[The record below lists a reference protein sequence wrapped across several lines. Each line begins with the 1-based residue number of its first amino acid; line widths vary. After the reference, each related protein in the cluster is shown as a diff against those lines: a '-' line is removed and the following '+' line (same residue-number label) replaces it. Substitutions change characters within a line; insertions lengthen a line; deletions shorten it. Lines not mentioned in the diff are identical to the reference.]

1 MDTRR
6 KILTAGDASRLNPA
20 RPLVLVTGYFD
31 LLRAEHGR
39 ELNSVR
45 SRTAPATLMVAVLPL
60 SGEVL
65 SQAARTT
72 LVAAMHMVDYVVT
85 AEDAE
90 VDLLVSAL
98 TPSLVLRLEEGDLR
112 RARQLIEH
120 VNRLQNR

>member
-1 MDTRR
+1 
-6 KILTAGDASRLNPA
+6 
-20 RPLVLVTGYFD
+20 
-31 LLRAEHGR
+31 
-39 ELNSVR
+39 
-45 SRTAPATLMVAVLPL
+45 
-60 SGEVL
+60 
-65 SQAARTT
+65 
-72 LVAAMHMVDYVVT
+72 MHMVDYVVT